1 MSSFSL
7 FCIAVLAGFGFVG
20 WRVGWINQLLW
31 YALFGLYISGALLLF
46 DGIEQI
52 YTESGV
58 PTDLA
63 GMTSLITLVTF
74 SALLVY
80 PSLRLHST
88 FYERKEI
95 EEPYRRA
102 LGFGLGFVLGV
113 LVIFLVGESILR
125 YDLVDPFD
133 EEYQSIGLRL
143 IRVIVGD

>member
-1 MSSFSL
+1 M
-7 FCIAVLAGFGFVG
+7 G